1 MTKKHIGWFA
11 AASALALAAAPA
23 FAQDAQ
29 SLLRDKG
36 CLACHQVDSKLVG
49 PAYKDVAKK
58 YASRKDAVAYLS
70 KKILEGSTGVW
81 GQIPMPPNTTVKGP
95 EAQTLAKYILTLK

>member
-1 MTKKHIGWFA
+1 MKKKCIGWFA
-11 AASALALAAAPA
+11 AVGVLACAGAPA

-36 CLACHQVDSKLVG
+36 CLACHSVDTKIVG

-58 YASRKDAVAYLS
+58 YAARKDAEAYLS

-81 GQIPMPPNTTVKGP
+81 GQIPMPPNTTVKEP
-95 EAQTLAKYILTLK
+95 EAHTLAKYILTLK